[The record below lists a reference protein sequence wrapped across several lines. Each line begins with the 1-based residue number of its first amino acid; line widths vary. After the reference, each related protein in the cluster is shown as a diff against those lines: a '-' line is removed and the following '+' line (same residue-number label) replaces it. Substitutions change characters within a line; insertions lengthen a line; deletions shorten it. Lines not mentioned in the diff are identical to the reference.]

1 MSFDALQKT
10 WNTLG
15 EVDPFWAILTDPNK
29 KNNQWDVNLFFEFGR
44 LEINGIFQEMDCLG
58 LPVLHGRALD
68 FGCGVGRLTQA
79 LSTHFEE
86 AHGVD
91 VAASMIKLANEL
103 KPPEQNC
110 HYHLNEEQDL
120 GLFADDFFDFIYS
133 RLVLQHM
140 HPMFSKKYMGEFI
153 RVLRPGGLIA
163 FQLPS
168 GIRRAAEQEE
178 DLIGILRPSARFA
191 AHITADNLPTQLAA
205 NETKTIT
212 VTLQNKSQF
221 PWLADANGRYQI
233 QLGNHWRQQNG
244 RLRQRD
250 DGRTPLLH
258 TVAPGESVTLPL
270 IVTAPATPGNYVLE
284 IDALQESITWFGD
297 KGSPT
302 LLAAVTV
309 TGDEVIAERPSLPPP
324 LWRRVLNRL
333 NPPPP
338 PDRPSFEM
346 HGLPV
351 AEVQAV
357 IEQNGGKLV
366 AIQYDDAG
374 AEWTSYFYF
383 VTKAT

>member
-1 MSFDALQKT
+1 
-10 WNTLG
+10 
-15 EVDPFWAILTDPNK
+15 
-29 KNNQWDVNLFFEFGR
+29 
-44 LEINGIFQEMDCLG
+44 
-58 LPVLHGRALD
+58 
-68 FGCGVGRLTQA
+68 
-79 LSTHFEE
+79 
-86 AHGVD
+86 
-91 VAASMIKLANEL
+91 
-103 KPPEQNC
+103 
-110 HYHLNEEQDL
+110 
-120 GLFADDFFDFIYS
+120 
-133 RLVLQHM
+133 
-140 HPMFSKKYMGEFI
+140 
-153 RVLRPGGLIA
+153 
-163 FQLPS
+163 
-168 GIRRAAEQEE
+168 
-178 DLIGILRPSARFA
+178 
-191 AHITADNLPTQLAA
+191 
-205 NETKTIT
+205 
-212 VTLQNKSQF
+212 
-221 PWLADANGRYQI
+221 
-233 QLGNHWRQQNG
+233 
-244 RLRQRD
+244 
-250 DGRTPLLH
+250 LLH

-338 PDRPSFEM
+338 PPPPDRPNFEM